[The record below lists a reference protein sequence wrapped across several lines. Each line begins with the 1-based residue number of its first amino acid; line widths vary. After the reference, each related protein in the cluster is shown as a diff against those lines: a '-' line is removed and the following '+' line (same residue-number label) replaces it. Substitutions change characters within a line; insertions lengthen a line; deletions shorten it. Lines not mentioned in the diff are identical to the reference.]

1 MGKRGTL
8 TDKIQEIA
16 VKHTGSKITQE
27 ELRLLPYVQYVM
39 MNGQK
44 LDIAKISSSERD
56 ILKKWKD
63 AEYIEGGASGL
74 AITRE
79 FWDFMCDILFEA
91 YVDTE

>member
-1 MGKRGTL
+1 MGKRGAL